1 MLHLKANVVY
11 LGNDSVMYITI
22 EIPVKSHVKAY
33 LAKKYGTSHR
43 VSKKTFLGLLL
54 LELIH
59 KKVHPPQRKKPDI
72 FYSLEIPEYYF
83 NTRGFQLDDDKAVFL
98 SACLERLFM
107 EEFRQYV
114 DMQLAQG
121 LLNAYQSVVKFC
133 DFYEITEDD
142 IKVESLYRNYQRY
155 SSEDIKSKKKTA

>member
-1 MLHLKANVVY
+1 MRNET
-11 LGNDSVMYITI
+11 VMYIDI
-22 EIPVKSHVKAY
+22 EIPVKSHVLKY
-33 LAKKYGTSHR
+33 LQKKYGTTHR

-59 KKVHPPQRKKPDI
+59 KKVHPPQRKKPEL
-72 FYSLEIPEYYF
+72 FYKLEIPEYYF

-107 EEFRQYV
+107 EEFRQFV

-121 LLNAYQSVVKFC
+121 LLNAFQSVVKFC
-133 DFYEITEDD
+133 HFYDISEDD

-155 SSEDIKSKKKTA
+155 SDEDIKSKKMKL